1 MNVEKNHFMILED
14 IIIKFSTHNLGA
26 IFIPKIQKKRRNNIM
41 SKETYNYKRQAITIA
56 KQLFY
61 PQSVILR
68 LQSATT
74 ENEIARIMKTARER
88 MED

>member
-1 MNVEKNHFMILED
+1 MLVSQFYGTE
-14 IIIKFSTHNLGA
+14 
-26 IFIPKIQKKRRNNIM
+26 RRNNIM
-41 SKETYNYKRQAITIA
+41 SREAYNYKRTAIATA
-56 KQLFY
+56 KDLFY

-74 ENEIARIMKTARER
+74 ESEITRIMKTARER

>member
-1 MNVEKNHFMILED
+1 ML
-14 IIIKFSTHNLGA
+14 A
-26 IFIPKIQKKRRNNIM
+26 IFMLKIQTEKENKPM
-41 SKETYNYKRQAITIA
+41 SRETYNYKRQAIATA
-56 KQLFY
+56 KDLFY

-74 ENEIARIMKTARER
+74 ESEIARIMKTARER

>member
-1 MNVEKNHFMILED
+1 
-14 IIIKFSTHNLGA
+14 
-26 IFIPKIQKKRRNNIM
+26 M
-41 SKETYNYKRQAITIA
+41 SREIYNYKRQAIATA
-56 KQLFY
+56 KDLFY

-74 ENEIARIMKTARER
+74 ESEIARIMKTARER